1 MQLNLAS
8 ALLPNETLGLFY
20 VAPASN
26 ISVTNAAIQ
35 DSSGND
41 AASLGSGVN
50 GQAVT
55 NAALPAVSQ
64 LLLDSQA
71 AALDRV
77 VISLNVAAVD
87 PLPAA
92 SAFTVK
98 VGSSTQAISGISR
111 SGQDL
116 VLQLTS
122 PITAAGS
129 LLVSY
134 TQPNTNPLKDA
145 NGKLMANFSD
155 QSFGQVIT
163 GTDAADTLVG
173 QAGRVD
179 YFLGSKGTDSL
190 EGRGA
195 ADHFVWPDFSTGGPG
210 GFTQTIKDFGFK
222 RGSGSLQGTLEADLL
237 DLSQLLDG
245 YTSSSTLANFVRA
258 IKGTGDK
265 LNIEIDHNG
274 NIDNSGAFTKT
285 ATLVFD
291 NVTVNTSNQLVVNSQ
306 FISHNS
312 GNLLLA
318 DVISH
323 LMTEGQL
330 AVL

>member
-1 MQLNLAS
+1 
-8 ALLPNETLGLFY
+8 
-20 VAPASN
+20 
-26 ISVTNAAIQ
+26 
-35 DSSGND
+35 
-41 AASLGSGVN
+41 
-50 GQAVT
+50 
-55 NAALPAVSQ
+55 
-64 LLLDSQA
+64 
-71 AALDRV
+71 
-77 VISLNVAAVD
+77 VISNVSATE
-87 PLPAA
+87 PLPVA

-98 VGSSTQAISGISR
+98 IGTGTQNISRISR

-116 VLQLTS
+116 VLELS
-122 PITAAGS
+122 APITTAGA

-134 TQPNTNPLKDA
+134 TQPSSDPLKDA
-145 NGKLMANFSD
+145 SGKLMASFSE

-163 GTDAADTLVG
+163 GTTGADTLVG
-173 QAGRVD
+173 LAGRVD
-179 YFLGSKGTDSL
+179 YFLGSAGTDSL
-190 EGRGA
+190 EGKGA

-210 GFTQTIKDFGFK
+210 GLTQTIKDFGFK
-222 RGSGSLQGTLEADLL
+222 RGSGSLQGSLEADLL

-245 YTSSSTLANFVRA
+245 YTSSSTLADFVKA
-258 IKGTGDK
+258 VKGTGDK

-274 NIDNSGAFTKT
+274 GGAFTKT

-291 NVTVNTSNQLVVNSQ
+291 NVTVNTSNQLVVNGQ